1 MNSLLQQ
8 GLLIQFV
15 TFLEIHVH
23 VKWMYSSTYEY
34 INSLIKYMRISSK
47 TFVIHVQLKQLRKQN
62 FTLA

>member
-8 GLLIQFV
+8 GLLIPFV
-15 TFLEIHVH
+15 TFLDLH
-23 VKWMYSSTYEY
+23 VKCMYSSTYEY
-34 INSLIKYMRISSK
+34 KHSLIKYMRISSK

>member
-8 GLLIQFV
+8 GLPVLIQFV
-15 TFLEIHVH
+15 TFLDLH
-23 VKWMYSSTYEY
+23 VKCMYSSTYEY
-34 INSLIKYMRISSK
+34 IHSLKYMRISSK

>member
-8 GLLIQFV
+8 GLVIQFV
-15 TFLEIHVH
+15 TFLDLH
-23 VKWMYSSTYEY
+23 VKCMYSSTYEY
-34 INSLIKYMRISSK
+34 KHSLIKYMRISPK